1 MLFAVGS
8 FALHLSGRA
17 PATMLKGGR
26 PSTVK
31 MATELKMPS
40 PLTQLEQMAT
50 MTTLSIDTGDL
61 DIIEA
66 YGKAGLITDAT
77 TNPLFVSQA
86 GLSGDKRYVAF
97 VDSAMAYAR
106 ANAEG
111 PEAQLEL
118 SMDRL
123 AVELGLEIV
132 KLVPGYVS
140 TEVDIRASFDTEES
154 LRRARRIIAMY
165 EAAGV
170 DRSRILIKLAG
181 TWEGI
186 AAARILEK
194 EGITCNITLI
204 FGFIQAPALHMHSI
218 CTAYALHPHTAAYHA
233 TATTLQ
239 AVAAAQAGARL
250 ISPFPGRIKDW
261 HAANGGEATYEPSE
275 DPGVVCVSRMHS
287 YYKKYGHEKTICMP
301 ASWRPSR
308 GTADPTFAIDEIVA
322 LAGVDRMTIGPPLL
336 ELLAASTEPLVR
348 MLEPQAA
355 SAACAD
361 DLVGA
366 LAHASNRPL
375 HPAAPN
381 QACAVLRHADASARR
396 GKPLRGR
403 LPAGAQRGRLRHDQD
418 GRRDQRLCR
427 RDAQARGEPA
437 LEAIAYC
444 GQHVAP
450 HPRAPPRADQS
461 LSELYAISVDRCT

>member
-1 MLFAVGS
+1 MQVTRPGFLPPKQTSQLRHPGLDMMLVATSS
-8 FALHLSGRA
+8 FALHFGRA
-17 PATMLKGGR
+17 AATLKGGR
-26 PSTVK
+26 PTVK
-31 MATELKMPS
+31 MATDLKMPS

-66 YGKAGLITDAT
+66 YAKGGLITDAT
-77 TNPLFVSQA
+77 TNPLFVAQA

-97 VDSAMAYAR
+97 VDAALAYAKE
-106 ANAEG
+106 NAEG
-111 PEAQLEL
+111 AAAQLEL

-204 FGFIQAPALHMHSI
+204 FGFIQA
-218 CTAYALHPHTAAYHA
+218 
-233 TATTLQ
+233 
-239 AVAAAQAGARL
+239 VAAGQAGARL

-261 HAANGGEATYEPSE
+261 HSANGGEATYQPAE
-275 DPGVVCVSRMHS
+275 DPGVVCVARMHA

-308 GTADPTFAIDEIVA
+308 GTSEPTFAIDEIVA
-322 LAGVDRMTIGPPLL
+322 LAGVGRTTISP
-336 ELLAASTEPLVR
+336 
-348 MLEPQAA
+348 
-355 SAACAD
+355 
-361 DLVGA
+361 
-366 LAHASNRPL
+366 
-375 HPAAPN
+375 
-381 QACAVLRHADASARR
+381 
-396 GKPLRGR
+396 
-403 LPAGAQRGRLRHDQD
+403 
-418 GRRDQRLCR
+418 
-427 RDAQARGEPA
+427 
-437 LEAIAYC
+437 
-444 GQHVAP
+444 
-450 HPRAPPRADQS
+450 
-461 LSELYAISVDRCT
+461 

>member
-1 MLFAVGS
+1 MMLVATSS
-8 FALHLSGRA
+8 FALHFSGRA
-17 PATMLKGGR
+17 AATLKGGR
-26 PSTVK
+26 STVK
-31 MATELKMPS
+31 MATDLKMPT

-66 YGKAGLITDAT
+66 YGKGGLITDAT
-77 TNPLFVSQA
+77 TNPLFVAQA

-97 VDSAMAYAR
+97 VDSALAYAKE
-106 ANAEG
+106 NAEG

-204 FGFIQAPALHMHSI
+204 FGFIQA
-218 CTAYALHPHTAAYHA
+218 
-233 TATTLQ
+233 
-239 AVAAAQAGARL
+239 VAAGQAGARL
-250 ISPFPGRIKDW
+250 VSPFPGRIKDW
-261 HAANGGEATYEPSE
+261 HAANGGEATYQPAE
-275 DPGVVCVSRMHS
+275 DPGVVCVARMHA

-308 GTADPTFAIDEIVA
+308 GTSDPTFAIDEIVA

-336 ELLAASTEPLVR
+336 ELLAASSEPLER
-348 MLEPQAA
+348 MLEPVAA
-355 SAACAD
+355 AAACAD
-361 DLVGA
+361 ELIGEGNISEADFRLALNADVCATTKMAEGINAFVGET
-366 LAHASNRPL
+366 L
-375 HPAAPN
+375 
-381 QACAVLRHADASARR
+381 
-396 GKPLRGR
+396 K
-403 LPAGAQRGRLRHDQD
+403 
-418 GRRDQRLCR
+418 
-427 RDAQARGEPA
+427 
-437 LEAIAYC
+437 LEA
-444 GQHVAP
+444 
-450 HPRAPPRADQS
+450 S
-461 LSELYAISVDRCT
+461 LRSKL